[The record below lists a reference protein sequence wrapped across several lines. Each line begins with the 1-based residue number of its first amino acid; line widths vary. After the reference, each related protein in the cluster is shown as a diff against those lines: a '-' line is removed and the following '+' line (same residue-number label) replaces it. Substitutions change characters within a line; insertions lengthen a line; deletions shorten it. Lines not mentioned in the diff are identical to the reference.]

1 MITETEHHAGG
12 DEARKIRN
20 IGIVAHID
28 AGKTTLTER
37 ILYVTDAIRRM
48 GEVQEGTTVTDW
60 MTQERERGISIC
72 SAAVHCNWRGYHINV
87 VDTPGHIDF
96 TAEVERSLSVMDGV
110 VAVFCGVK
118 GVQAQ
123 SESVW
128 KRAERYR
135 LPVIAFVNKMDR
147 DGADGRR
154 VLSQIEERFNV
165 RALPV
170 VYPLR
175 KDGVFHD
182 VLDLTI
188 PLDREALSTV
198 GTELE
203 QVELLEWRERLLETL
218 SEVDDTV
225 MASFLERREPE
236 KSAVRAALRK
246 AVIRRKVVPVYF
258 GSSLENI
265 GVNSLLDGVCRYMP
279 SPLEHRCA
287 AFPEAASG
295 TSLFLFRVGDSPDGT
310 GRLGCVRVLSG
321 QVRPGLS
328 LMNLRTRRPI
338 RTGRVGRLQAQM
350 LEEIPFAVAGDIV
363 AVKGEWTNCRIG
375 DILCEHEASVKAP
388 RMQFPQPVLSVNFS
402 SVTDG
407 ERLGAALKALCRED
421 PTLHMKELLPG
432 EAWAVSGMGEL
443 HTEIVKDR
451 LKSDYGIEA
460 RLSEPRVEYRE
471 TVAGEARLEKVFE
484 KRFPGGSVTAS
495 VELEITPLARGNGF
509 RLEGMESLCDIS
521 ALLRKSLSEGI
532 MMVVNGEAGG
542 FPLTDMKVTLRS
554 ASANG
559 MESALGP
566 ALVMAARNALEDA
579 LLQAGRVVLEPVM
592 LLEINTP
599 AETLG
604 NVIADLKSRHGDVV
618 LKESDASGGARI
630 VAKAPL
636 AGLFGYASSLRS
648 MSAGRG
654 EVVAEPMAYCE
665 KGG

>member
-1 MITETEHHAGG
+1 MESENEHQPGCE
-12 DEARKIRN
+12 EARRIRN

-37 ILYVTDAIRRM
+37 ILYVTDSIRSM

-72 SAAVHCNWRGYHINV
+72 SAAVHCNWRNCRINV

-128 KRAERYR
+128 RRAERYH

-147 DGADGRR
+147 VGADGGR
-154 VLSQIEERFNV
+154 VVSQLEERFQV
-165 RALPV
+165 KALPV
-170 VYPLR
+170 VYPVR
-175 KDGVFHD
+175 KDGEFCGLV
-182 VLDLTI
+182 DLTMQM
-188 PLDREALSTV
+188 DREVLSQV
-198 GTELE
+198 ETELE
-203 QVELLEWRERLLETL
+203 QVELLEWRERLLEAL

-225 MASFLERREPE
+225 MACFLERREPE
-236 KSAVRAALRK
+236 PSVVRGALRK
-246 AVIRRKVVPVYF
+246 AVIRRRVVPVYF
-258 GSSLENI
+258 GSSLKNI

-287 AFPEAASG
+287 LLPEGASG
-295 TSLFLFRVGDSPDGT
+295 TSLYLFRIGESPDGT
-310 GRLGCVRVLSG
+310 GRMACVRVLSG
-321 QVRPGLS
+321 RIEQGVS
-328 LMNLRTRRPI
+328 LVNLRTHRDVRA
-338 RTGRVGRLQAQM
+338 GCVARLQAQL
-350 LEEIPFAVAGDIV
+350 LEEIPYAVAGDIV
-363 AVKGEWTNCRIG
+363 AVKGSWNGCRTG
-375 DILCEHEASVKAP
+375 DILCEQDMQVKMP

-402 SVTDG
+402 SASDG
-407 ERLGAALKALCRED
+407 EMLGKALKVLCRED
-421 PTLHMKELLPG
+421 PTLHMKELMPG
-432 EAWAVSGMGEL
+432 EAWSVSGMGEL
-443 HTEIVKDR
+443 HMEIVKDR
-451 LKSDYGIEA
+451 LRSEYGIEA
-460 RLSEPRVEYRE
+460 RLSEPRVEYRS
-471 TVAGEARLEKVFE
+471 TIAGAARLEKVFE
-484 KRFPGGSVTAS
+484 KRFPGGCVTAS
-495 VELEITPLARGNGF
+495 VELEIAPLERGLGF
-509 RLEGMESLCDIS
+509 RLEGLENLPELS
-521 ALLRKSLSEGI
+521 AVLRKSLAEGI
-532 MMVVNGEAGG
+532 MTVVSGEAGC